1 MGCTT
6 KNNRNLRRVAK
17 ATKESDMTTPTWFS
31 AVADKDLAE
40 IELKERMEYEQV
52 KLQML
57 EMDVANTELRM
68 RLLKAQ
74 IE

>member
-1 MGCTT
+1 
-6 KNNRNLRRVAK
+6 
-17 ATKESDMTTPTWFS
+17 MTTPTWFS

-40 IELKERMEYEQV
+40 AELKERMEYEEI

-57 EMDVANTELRM
+57 QMDIANTKLRM
-68 RLLKAQ
+68 QLLQAQ

>member
-1 MGCTT
+1 
-6 KNNRNLRRVAK
+6 
-17 ATKESDMTTPTWFS
+17 MTTPTWFS
-31 AVADKDLAE
+31 AVADKDLLE
-40 IELKERMEYEQV
+40 FELKERMEYEQI

>member
-1 MGCTT
+1 
-6 KNNRNLRRVAK
+6 
-17 ATKESDMTTPTWFS
+17 MTTPTWFS
-31 AVADKDLAE
+31 AVADKD
-40 IELKERMEYEQV
+40 YEQV

>member
-1 MGCTT
+1 
-6 KNNRNLRRVAK
+6 
-17 ATKESDMTTPTWFS
+17 MTTPTWFS
-31 AVADKDLAE
+31 AVANKDLAE
-40 IELKERMEYEQV
+40 VELKERMEYEQI

>member
-1 MGCTT
+1 
-6 KNNRNLRRVAK
+6 
-17 ATKESDMTTPTWFS
+17 MTTPTWFS

-40 IELKERMEYEQV
+40 VELKERMEYEQV

-57 EMDVANTELRM
+57 EMDVAHTELRM
-68 RLLKAQ
+68 RLLQAQ